1 MNQDESDKALWGI
14 SSTMLSNKAHLW
26 KTSPGGGMMSAC
38 GIWTGFRTVE
48 IAFDGDKRCKRC
60 EAKA

>member
-1 MNQDESDKALWGI
+1 MKRGETENTWWGI
-14 SSTMLSNKAHLW
+14 SNTMLSNRAHLW
-26 KTSPGGGMMSAC
+26 TTSPGGGMISAC

-48 IAFDGDKRCKRC
+48 IAFDGDPRCKRC